1 MYIFLIIERFLS
13 FQDDIGLG
21 SVVGSAVFNIM
32 LVISVC
38 AIFAGAVRIFP
49 FIKNYLKISK
59 NKAPVEQITFTLLRP
74 S

>member
-1 MYIFLIIERFLS
+1 MISDLLVEKLNSRAKLCSHS

-38 AIFAGAVRIFP
+38 ALFAGAVSVSLHFWSVLP
-49 FIKNYLKISK
+49 K
-59 NKAPVEQITFTLLRP
+59 RP
-74 S
+74 EDPC